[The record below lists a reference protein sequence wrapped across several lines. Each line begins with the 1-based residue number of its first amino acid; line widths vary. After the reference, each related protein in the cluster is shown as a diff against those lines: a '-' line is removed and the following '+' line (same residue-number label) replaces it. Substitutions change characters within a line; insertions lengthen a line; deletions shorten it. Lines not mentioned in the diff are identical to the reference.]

1 MEEVVS
7 ALLEQLAQANATI
20 VELSKIIADLRTTT
34 VETPQVVME
43 SSPFPLQVTET
54 EEDAYTAFNN
64 GEITRE
70 QLQETLKEIEF
81 FNHEITVPTG
91 TT

>member
-20 VELSKIIADLRTTT
+20 VELSKIIAEQKPALPAPPAM
-34 VETPQVVME
+34 EQVL
-43 SSPFPLQVTET
+43 PFPLQVTES
-54 EEDAYTAFNN
+54 EEDAYAAFNA

-70 QLQETLKEIEF
+70 QLQEALREIEF

-91 TT
+91 GT